1 MNQKLPKDKAKLQ
14 YLTTIQKGWL
24 PPIIEDLSGDD
35 TQDASKNSLNC
46 ERHQNMYY
54 PLEGISEQELQQKVQ
69 QLGEQA
75 QVKSPIEPE
84 HS

>member
-1 MNQKLPKDKAKLQ
+1 
-14 YLTTIQKGWL
+14 
-24 PPIIEDLSGDD
+24 
-35 TQDASKNSLNC
+35 
-46 ERHQNMYY
+46 MYY